1 MKMGRAS
8 DFGELMGGLGRF
20 GMSVAVSP
28 VFFRFLRCF
37 SGFSGDLPVPVGW
50 GGCFRTFRFAGM
62 LSLTV
67 GCSTVVLWNNLFD
80 FC

>member
-28 VFFRFLRCF
+28 VFFRFLRRPAG
-37 SGFSGDLPVPVGW
+37 SGWLGRLLPDFPVCRNVISSGW
-50 GGCFRTFRFAGM
+50 MFHGGFVEQF
-62 LSLTV
+62 V
-67 GCSTVVLWNNLFD
+67 
-80 FC
+80 